1 MTFSEL
7 SVSKGLLVYVLVLA
21 FITGSVLGSFI
32 NCFAWRIVHHEKI
45 TRGRSHCAVCGH
57 TLGVLDLIPV
67 FSYIFL
73 KGRCRYCHEKISPRY
88 FLVETALGLLF
99 VSAVCVQG
107 VTFSTLVTMA
117 VMTIC
122 MGLSLV
128 DLDSM
133 IIPDGFLVSLLIVYG
148 FSLVTSENW
157 KEKLISGMIGMAV
170 IGGGMLLLVLLMDHI
185 LKKESMGGGDIKM
198 LGVIGLFLG
207 AGNGLLCV
215 IAACITGLILAGVN
229 RKKQIPFG
237 PALSIGFVFCLLW
250 GEKLIGLYLGLFG
263 L

>member
-57 TLGVLDLIPV
+57 TLGALDLIPV

-107 VTFSTLVTMA
+107 VTFNTLVTMA

-122 MGLSLV
+122 AIATMAKMKPRGNRPMSAQTRPA
-128 DLDSM
+128 
-133 IIPDGFLVSLLIVYG
+133 IERPNGVSDA
-148 FSLVTSENW
+148 FCC
-157 KEKLISGMIGMAV
+157 
-170 IGGGMLLLVLLMDHI
+170 GG
-185 LKKESMGGGDIKM
+185 
-198 LGVIGLFLG
+198 
-207 AGNGLLCV
+207 CV
-215 IAACITGLILAGVN
+215 
-229 RKKQIPFG
+229 
-237 PALSIGFVFCLLW
+237 
-250 GEKLIGLYLGLFG
+250 
-263 L
+263 

>member
-1 MTFSEL
+1 MTFNEL
-7 SVSKGLLVYVLVLA
+7 AAGRGLLIYILVLA
-21 FITGSVLGSFI
+21 FIVGSVMGSFI
-32 NCFAWRIVHHEKI
+32 NCLAWRIVHHEKI
-45 TRGRSHCAVCGH
+45 TEGRSHCAVCNH

-88 FLVETALGLLF
+88 FLVETAMGCLYVL
-99 VSAVCVQG
+99 AVCVKGLTIETG
-107 VTFSTLVTMA
+107 VVMA

-133 IIPDGFLVSLLIVYG
+133 IIPDGFLISLLIVYG
-148 FSLVTSENW
+148 IWVLLSENRVHM
-157 KEKLISGMIGMAV
+157 LVQGVIGMAV
-170 IGGGMLLLVLLMDHI
+170 IGGGMLLLVLLMDRI
-185 LKKESMGGGDIKM
+185 LKKESMGGGDIKL
-198 LGVIGLFLG
+198 LGIIGLYLG
-207 AGNGLLCV
+207 AAGGLLCV
-215 IAACITGLILAGVN
+215 IVSCVIGLIMAGIG

-237 PALSIGFVFCLLW
+237 PSLSIGFVFCLLF
-250 GEKLIGLYLGLFG
+250 GQGIIQAYLGLFG